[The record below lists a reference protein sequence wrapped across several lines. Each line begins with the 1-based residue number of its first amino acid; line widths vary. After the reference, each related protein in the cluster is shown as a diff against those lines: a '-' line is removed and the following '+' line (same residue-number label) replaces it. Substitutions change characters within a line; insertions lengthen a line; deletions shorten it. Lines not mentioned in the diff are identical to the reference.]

1 MTENVAILL
10 AVLIVANI
18 ALICLALARTWMRRR
33 QAARYEAAER
43 NAQGRETDQVTQAA
57 DVARGDAPSTESSP
71 ASGASHT
78 DPLTGML
85 LPGDWNRMLSWED
98 ARIQRY
104 GRPATIVMIEL
115 DGLDRLVSVLG
126 QEAGD
131 RILPAVA
138 DSLSRY
144 ARGADHV
151 ARLGPGR
158 FGVLLPET
166 GEVEAVNYV
175 ERVRQVCDLW
185 LESGAIALRM
195 AIGWASPA
203 VDSSLGDA
211 FNEAQ
216 ERMFAELRRSA
227 RRGSDGETDGQPPA
241 AGLEGAPSPA

>member
-1 MTENVAILL
+1 M
-10 AVLIVANI
+10 
-18 ALICLALARTWMRRR
+18 
-33 QAARYEAAER
+33 
-43 NAQGRETDQVTQAA
+43 
-57 DVARGDAPSTESSP
+57 
-71 ASGASHT
+71 
-78 DPLTGML
+78 
-85 LPGDWNRMLSWED
+85 
-98 ARIQRY
+98 
-104 GRPATIVMIEL
+104 
-115 DGLDRLVSVLG
+115 
-126 QEAGD
+126 
-131 RILPAVA
+131 
-138 DSLSRY
+138 
-144 ARGADHV
+144 

>member
-1 MTENVAILL
+1 MTDNVFILL
-10 AVLIVANI
+10 TVLVAANVVLVI
-18 ALICLALARTWMRRR
+18 LALTRAWMRRR
-33 QAARYEAAER
+33 RRAARYDEVARSAH
-43 NAQGRETDQVTQAA
+43 AA
-57 DVARGDAPSTESSP
+57 DAARTTAVPRGYAPSVPMFEP
-71 ASGASHT
+71 AAMPSRT

-85 LPGDWNRMLSWED
+85 LPGEWNRILADED
-98 ARIQRY
+98 ARIHRY
-104 GRPATIVMIEL
+104 GRPATIVLLEL

-131 RILPAVA
+131 RVLPAVA
-138 DSLSRY
+138 DSLSRH

-166 GEVEAVNYV
+166 GEIEAVNYV
-175 ERVRQVCDLW
+175 ERVRQVCELW
-185 LESGAIALRM
+185 LDSGAIALRL

-216 ERMFAELRRSA
+216 DRMFAELRRGA
-227 RRGSDGETDGQPPA
+227 RRGSDTASDGPPPA
-241 AGLEGAPSPA
+241 PGLEGAPSPA